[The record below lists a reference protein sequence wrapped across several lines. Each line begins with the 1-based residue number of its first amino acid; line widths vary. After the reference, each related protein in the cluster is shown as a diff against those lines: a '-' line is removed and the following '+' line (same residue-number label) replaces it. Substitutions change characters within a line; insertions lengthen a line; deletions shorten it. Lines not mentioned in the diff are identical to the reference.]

1 MEAAIKLRK
10 LGASDLFLS
19 PIGLGCWQFS
29 RGKGF
34 MGNYWSFVDESEIR
48 QIIQQSLAGGINWF
62 DTAESYGW
70 GESERMLSKALQSLN
85 IPPESIHIA
94 DKWSPT
100 FRFATSIGRT
110 IDERLRSLAPY
121 PISLYQIHHPFS
133 FSSIPAQITAMIRL
147 LEQGKIRYVGVSNFS
162 ARQMRKAHQELKKY
176 GYALVSNQVHYSLIH
191 RRIETNGILNT
202 ARELGVA
209 IISYSPLEQGILTG
223 KFHRDPQLLKKD
235 TGYRKYRPAFQKKS
249 LAKCE
254 PVIRLLEQFARSYQV
269 TPAQVA
275 LNWLIHSEG
284 ELIFAIPGATRVNQV
299 KDLVGSM
306 RFTLSIEDRQ
316 KLDDISRP
324 FR

>member
-19 PIGLGCWQFS
+19 PIGLGCWQFN

-85 IPPESIHIA
+85 VPPESIHIA

-100 FRFATSIGRT
+100 FRFATSIRRT
-110 IDERLRSLAPY
+110 IDERLQILAPY

-133 FSSIPAQITAMIRL
+133 FSSIPSQITAMIRL

-162 ARQMRKAHQELKKY
+162 AKQMRKAHQELRKF
-176 GYALVSNQVHYSLIH
+176 GYALISNQVHYSLIH
-191 RRIETNGILNT
+191 RQIETNGILDT
-202 ARELGVA
+202 ARELKVA
-209 IISYSPLEQGILTG
+209 IIAYSPLEQGILTG
-223 KFHRDPQLLKKD
+223 KFHRHPQLLKED
-235 TGYRKYRPAFQKKS
+235 TGYRKYRSAFKKKS
-249 LAKCE
+249 LARCE
-254 PVIRLLEQFARSYQV
+254 PIIRLLEQLAQTYQV
-269 TPAQVA
+269 TPAQIA
-275 LNWLIHSEG
+275 LNWLIYSQA
-284 ELIFAIPGATRVNQV
+284 ELVFAIPGATRVNQV
-299 KDLVGSM
+299 KDNVGPDA
-306 RFTLSIEDRQ
+306 F
-316 KLDDISRP
+316 
-324 FR
+324 